1 MRKEIFFYLF
11 LIAAGVVAV
20 WALFF
25 REQREEPLAT
35 SPPPSTTMTIT
46 SPAFFHNGAIP
57 NKYTC
62 DDTDIAPPLVIA
74 DVPASA
80 KSLALIVDDPDAP
93 RGILRPDSGQ
103 AWVHWLIWNLPTGTM
118 ALGEGSVLSAGA
130 VEGTTDFGR
139 TGYGGPCP
147 PSGTH
152 RYFFKLY
159 ALDIA
164 MIPLTSTARKADLER
179 AMNGH
184 ILATA
189 ELIGLY
195 TRR

>member
-11 LIAAGVVAV
+11 LLAVGVVAV
-20 WALFF
+20 GTFFLRGESAEPALD
-25 REQREEPLAT
+25 
-35 SPPPSTTMTIT
+35 SPPLSTPMTIT
-46 SPAFFHNGAIP
+46 SPAFFHNAAIP
-57 NKYTC
+57 KKYTC

-74 DVPASA
+74 DVPAGA

-93 RGILRPDSGQ
+93 RGT
-103 AWVHWLIWNLPTGTM
+103 WVHWLAWNMPSGTAALP
-118 ALGEGSVLSAGA
+118 EGGAFPSGA
-130 VEGTTDFGR
+130 VEGTTDFGK

-159 ALDIA
+159 ALDVA
-164 MIPLTSTARKADLER
+164 TLPLARTARKAHLER
-179 AMNGH
+179 AMDGH

-195 TRR
+195 ERQ